1 MEKNLTKK
9 EEEKAR
15 SLKTKFTEV
24 HAQIQGVQIEIEML
38 NKKAEELIKNLEG
51 LRSEEVSLVK
61 SLVKKYGPGKLNPFT
76 LKYQQIEN
84 ETAQ

>member
-9 EEEKAR
+9 EEEKAKG
-15 SLKTKFTEV
+15 LKTKFTEV

-38 NKKAEELIKNLEG
+38 NKKAEDLIKNLEG
-51 LRSEEVSLVK
+51 LRDQEVEFVK
-61 SLVKKYGPGKLNPFT
+61 SLERKYGPGKLNPFT

-84 ETAQ
+84 ETV

>member
-24 HAQIQGVQIEIEML
+24 HAQIQGVQIEIEIL
-38 NKKAEELIKNLEG
+38 NKKSGELIRNLQE
-51 LRSEEVSLVK
+51 LRDAEIKLVK
-61 SLVKKYGPGKLNPFT
+61 SLEKKYGPGKLDPFT
-76 LKYQQIEN
+76 LKYHQIEN
-84 ETAQ
+84 EIV